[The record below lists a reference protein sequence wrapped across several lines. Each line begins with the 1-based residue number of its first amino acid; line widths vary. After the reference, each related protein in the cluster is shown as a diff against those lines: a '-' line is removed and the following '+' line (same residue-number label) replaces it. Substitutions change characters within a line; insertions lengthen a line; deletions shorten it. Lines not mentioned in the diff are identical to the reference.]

1 MGPRPAESDQK
12 IGDQGSRGREAT
24 DNGRR
29 SVSAPPPHL
38 EGLTPPLAR
47 NISAL
52 EQHRR
57 EELAQTSAAGHAA
70 DAITRFIGS
79 LAFVCVQLAV
89 IAAWVAVNVGLVP
102 VVRPFDRSFVILATG
117 ASLEAIFLS
126 TFVLISQNRAEA
138 LAEKHEALNLQI
150 TLLTEHELTRLITLV
165 VAIARKT
172 GVDETTIGEV
182 DELQRDVAP
191 EAVLRTMNPRGE
203 S

>member
-1 MGPRPAESDQK
+1 MDPRPAGADRK
-12 IGDQGSRGREAT
+12 TGDQGSPGRDGT

-29 SVSAPPPHL
+29 PDAAPSPHL

-52 EQHRR
+52 EQHKR

-89 IAAWVAVNVGLVP
+89 IAAWVAVNVGLAP
-102 VVRPFDRSFVILATG
+102 GVRPFDRSFVILATA

-138 LAEKHEALNLQI
+138 LAEKHAALNLQI
-150 TLLTEHELTRLITLV
+150 TLLTEHELTHLITLV
-165 VAIARKT
+165 AAIARKT
-172 GVDETTIGEV
+172 GVDETIIDEV
-182 DELQRDVAP
+182 DELQQDVAP
-191 EAVLRTMNPRGE
+191 EAVLKTMSPRD
-203 S
+203 